1 MEGKQLELP
10 FEEEEN
16 KILSWDEK
24 KLKSEKIMEQ
34 IKKDKTTQIKTRT
47 LMDIMGIDVIDCTK

>member
-1 MEGKQLELP
+1 MEDTQLKLP

-24 KLKSEKIMEQ
+24 KIKSEKIMEQ
-34 IKKDKTTQIKTRT
+34 IKKDKPAVIKTRT

>member
-24 KLKSEKIMEQ
+24 KIKSEKIMEQ
-34 IKKDKTTQIKTRT
+34 IKKDKPAVIKTRT

>member
-1 MEGKQLELP
+1 MEDTQLKLP
-10 FEEEEN
+10 FEEVEN

-24 KLKSEKIMEQ
+24 KIKSEKIMEK
-34 IKKDKTTQIKTRT
+34 IKKDKPSVIKTRT

>member
-1 MEGKQLELP
+1 MEDTQLELP

-24 KLKSEKIMEQ
+24 KIKSEKIMEQ
-34 IKKDKTTQIKTRT
+34 IKKDKPSVIKTRT

>member
-1 MEGKQLELP
+1 MEDTQLELP

-24 KLKSEKIMEQ
+24 KIKSEKIMEQ
-34 IKKDKTTQIKTRT
+34 IKKDKPAVIKTRT

>member
-34 IKKDKTTQIKTRT
+34 IKKDKPAVIKTRT

>member
-1 MEGKQLELP
+1 MEGTQLELP

>member
-1 MEGKQLELP
+1 MEDTQLKLP

-24 KLKSEKIMEQ
+24 KIKSEKIMEQ
-34 IKKDKTTQIKTRT
+34 IKKDKPSVIKTRT

>member
-16 KILSWDEK
+16 KILSWEEK
-24 KLKSEKIMEQ
+24 KLKSEKIIEQ
-34 IKKDKTTQIKTRT
+34 IKKDKPTQIKTRT